1 MAKFSECPL
10 TLAVHCAATAGISM
24 DDVNPVQEYWN
35 IPPQLWTRVCVSV
48 CVYVCVFSG
57 SERGE
62 VGGIQP

>member
-10 TLAVHCAATAGISM
+10 TLAVHCAATTGISM
-24 DDVNPVQEYWN
+24 GDVNSAQEQWN
-35 IPPQLWTRVCVSV
+35 MPPQLWTCVCVSV
-48 CVYVCVFSG
+48 CVHVCVFSG